1 MNLSHLHPIEIEI
14 IQFLFA
20 YKNEYLPSQR
30 IADNSQISSK
40 TVRKYIH
47 SLNESLEPYAAVI
60 EMKRG
65 TGYQLVIH
73 DNNRFYPLLD
83 AIREQTNTIEDTH
96 KIKDSSDRERFILN
110 VLLLENKQMTID
122 ALSETLFLSKSS
134 ISAVIQKIRK
144 DLETFDLYLS
154 YDLDGSI
161 RINGKE
167 FDKRRFILNYFFDSR
182 ADNHYLDNDLMV
194 FNREGFRL
202 KPFLL
207 SF

>member
-134 ISAVIQKIRK
+134 ISAVIQ
-144 DLETFDLYLS
+144 
-154 YDLDGSI
+154 
-161 RINGKE
+161 
-167 FDKRRFILNYFFDSR
+167 
-182 ADNHYLDNDLMV
+182 
-194 FNREGFRL
+194 
-202 KPFLL
+202 
-207 SF
+207 